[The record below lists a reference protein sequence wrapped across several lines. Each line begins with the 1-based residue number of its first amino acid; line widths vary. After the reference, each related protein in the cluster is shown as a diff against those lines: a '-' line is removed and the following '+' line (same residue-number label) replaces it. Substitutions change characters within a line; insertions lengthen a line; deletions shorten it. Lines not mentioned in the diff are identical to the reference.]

1 VFLVLIFTQVLVNMG
16 KKLPLLAGSI
26 PLSFNQLMKL
36 KETDED
42 AFESLTASWPPA
54 PHKRAFGGH
63 VYAQAVYAASKTV
76 AKGLVVHQVN
86 GYFLLPG
93 AIDVPYVYRVRR
105 IRDGGMY
112 ALRSVDVFQDSDAAA
127 QGTTPCFVGTMSFK
141 RSETG
146 KKQWKKYRYQNIK
159 SDHIGTEY
167 QDVLTG
173 LRPEDHPLAPG
184 ADALWWE
191 REEQQY
197 WSQYAA
203 SFPGVECRKVDMAE
217 YNGKVPLDGGQA
229 TVKYR
234 QLQFYRIILDEAED
248 GAADLNLH
256 AAAHLYAS
264 DRNSLFLIQRAL
276 GYEDVR
282 TNMASLSHT
291 VSFQGSAEDLRMV
304 DETGKSKWFV
314 QEAWTSN
321 GGDNRGTHKSLLW
334 DHDTG
339 TVIGE
344 TLQDGM
350 LRFPADLVE
359 DVRRVRRATSIEKIE
374 SKL

>member
-1 VFLVLIFTQVLVNMG
+1 MG
-16 KKLPLLAGSI
+16 KKLPLLSGST

-36 KETDED
+36 QETEKDV
-42 AFESLTASWPPA
+42 FESLTASWPPA

-76 AKGLVVHQVN
+76 GKGLVVHQVN

-105 IRDGGMY
+105 IRDGGIY
-112 ALRSVDVFQDSDAAA
+112 ALRSVDVYQDSDAAA
-127 QGTTPCFVGTMSFK
+127 QGKSPCFVGTMSFK

-146 KKQWKKYRYQNIK
+146 KKQWKEYRYQDIK
-159 SDHIGTEY
+159 PDHIVTVY
-167 QDVLTG
+167 KDVLAG
-173 LRPEDHPLAPG
+173 LHPGDHPLSPG

-191 REEQQY
+191 REEQHY

-203 SFPGVECRKVDMAE
+203 SFPGVECRKVYMAK

-229 TVKYR
+229 TARYR
-234 QLQFYRIILDEAED
+234 QLQFYRIILD
-248 GAADLNLH
+248 GAGGPPDLNLH

-276 GYEDVR
+276 GYENVR

-291 VSFQGSAEDLRMV
+291 VVFQGPAEQLCMV
-304 DETGKSKWFV
+304 DESGKAKWFV

-334 DHDTG
+334 DHTAG
-339 TVIGE
+339 RVVGE
-344 TLQDGM
+344 SLQDGM

-359 DVRRVRRATSIEKIE
+359 EVRQGLQVEGNRKVG